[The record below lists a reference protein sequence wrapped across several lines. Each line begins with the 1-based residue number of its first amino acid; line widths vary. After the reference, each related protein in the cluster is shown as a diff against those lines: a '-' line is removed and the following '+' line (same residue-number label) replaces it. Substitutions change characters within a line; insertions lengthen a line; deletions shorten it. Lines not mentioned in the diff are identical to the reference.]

1 MDAAMAQQNDR
12 RAETLNGRVGQ
23 KKLAW
28 IKH

>member
-23 KKLAW
+23 KFGW
-28 IKH
+28 IKQ